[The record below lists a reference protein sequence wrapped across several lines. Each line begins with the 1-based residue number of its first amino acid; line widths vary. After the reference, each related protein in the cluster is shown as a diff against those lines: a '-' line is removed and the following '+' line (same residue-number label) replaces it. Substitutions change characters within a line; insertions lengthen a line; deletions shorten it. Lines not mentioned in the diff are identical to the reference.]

1 MPKVQLL
8 ITLLLLAFAN
18 ADVSGPQDPSLPGPQ
33 TYAPID
39 ETTKISTAVSSSS
52 EPADTEST
60 TVAAGDEEAKQD
72 PEATPNIGNNQD
84 VDGTPD
90 ADIKPDSDAKPDAD
104 ATPDADI
111 KPDSDAKPDADATP
125 DADIKPDS
133 DAKPDADA
141 TPDADK
147 KPDTDTKPDDDT
159 DVDAEDS
166 AEEGIATTIE
176 QLESSTTTPI
186 EDTHHEHHQ
195 HSIGHVHA
203 HDGFHDIKREK
214 LWAHW
219 NDAFTTTVGIEPDN
233 STMQ

>member
-8 ITLLLLAFAN
+8 MTLLLLAFTN
-18 ADVSGPQDPSLPGPQ
+18 ADVSDPQDSNTPLLEPQ
-33 TYAPID
+33 TYAPD
-39 ETTKISTAVSSSS
+39 PSEETTKSSTAVSSSS
-52 EPADTEST
+52 EPADTAAT
-60 TVAAGDEEAKQD
+60 TVAAGDEEPKQD
-72 PEATPNIGNNQD
+72 ADATPNQDNNQD

-90 ADIKPDSDAKPDAD
+90 ADIKPDSDTKPDVD
-104 ATPDADI
+104 G
-111 KPDSDAKPDADATP
+111 
-125 DADIKPDS
+125 
-133 DAKPDADA
+133 

-147 KPDTDTKPDDDT
+147 KPDTDTKPDADS
-159 DVDAEDS
+159 DVDAEDP
-166 AEEGIATTIE
+166 AEEGIALGNATATTIE

-195 HSIGHVHA
+195 HTIGHVHA

>member
-8 ITLLLLAFAN
+8 MTLLLLAFTN

-52 EPADTEST
+52 EPADTAAT
-60 TVAAGDEEAKQD
+60 TVAAGDEEPKQD
-72 PEATPNIGNNQD
+72 A
-84 VDGTPD
+84 DGTPD
-90 ADIKPDSDAKPDAD
+90 ADIKPDSNAKPDAD

-111 KPDSDAKPDADATP
+111 KPDSDAKPDADG
-125 DADIKPDS
+125 
-133 DAKPDADA
+133 

-147 KPDTDTKPDDDT
+147 MPDTDTKPDADT

-219 NDAFTTTVGIEPDN
+219 NDAFTTTVSIEPDN